1 MKIDCAGKNEKA
13 KIVAFCG
20 GFCVFFACLCKFV
33 AWRKVEKYRYFFSR
47 LIMFLISIVVCL
59 INSSLAF
66 SNQNIN
72 IPMSFSNWIYQAGDL
87 ECNLIGADFP
97 HGKFYF
103 RSDENNNITFVVSL
117 NQNGWQWDNA
127 MLKIK
132 NAPWEKASHIKTVSS
147 VWLPN
152 SGAEFIFERNISHV
166 LTSINQGK
174 WIMLSLRGSNSS
186 ADQTITIPTV
196 NIQEALQ
203 SFLSCRD
210 RLLLSNQSTLQ
221 REQLPKMSFLDTRD
235 REVVIYFAFGQRTL
249 SNEQKMRLRA
259 LYRYI
264 VEDSRVNKVLVDGY
278 TDNVGP
284 SVANLT
290 ISRQRAELIATE
302 LNRLGL
308 AEEKVEVRAHG
319 LRYPVASNDTAAGQA
334 KNRRVTLRLV
344 RDNEQVVPAD
354 PAFSNVEKGKIQQ

>member
-1 MKIDCAGKNEKA
+1 MKIDCVGKNEKA
-13 KIVAFCG
+13 RIVAFYG
-20 GFCVFFACLCKFV
+20 VFYAFLAYLFSPV
-33 AWRKVEKYRYFFSR
+33 AWGKVGEYRCFFR
-47 LIMFLISIVVCL
+47 RFIVFLISIVVCF
-59 INSSLAF
+59 IGSSLAF

-72 IPMSFSNWIYQAGDL
+72 IPMGYSNWIYQFMDL
-87 ECNLIGADFP
+87 ECNLISAGFP
-97 HGKFYF
+97 YGKFYF
-103 RSDENNNITFVVSL
+103 RSGENINITLVVSL

-132 NAPWEKASHIKTVSS
+132 NAPWEKASDIKHVSS
-147 VWLPN
+147 VWLPK
-152 SGAEFIFERNISHV
+152 SGSEFIFERNISHV

-174 WIMLSLRGSNSS
+174 WMMLSLKGSNAS

-210 RLLLSNQSTLQ
+210 RLLLRNQSTVQ
-221 REQLPKMSFLDTRD
+221 RDQLPKMPFLDTRD

-264 VEDSRVNKVLVDGY
+264 VEDSRVNKVLIDGY

-290 ISRQRAELIATE
+290 ISRQRAELIAKE

-319 LRYPVASNDTAAGQA
+319 LRYPVASNDTATGQA

-354 PAFSNVEKGKIQQ
+354 HAFSNVEKGTIQQ

>member
-1 MKIDCAGKNEKA
+1 MKIDCVWKNEKA
-13 KIVAFCG
+13 IVMFSYAFNCMCFAYLR
-20 GFCVFFACLCKFV
+20 GF
-33 AWRKVEKYRYFFSR
+33 WGWGKVGKYRCACIR
-47 LIMFLISIVVCL
+47 LITFLISIVVCF
-59 INSSLAF
+59 IESSLAF

-72 IPMSFSNWIYQAGDL
+72 IPMNFSNWTYQVGNL
-87 ECNLIGADFP
+87 ECHLVSVDFP
-97 HGKFYF
+97 YGKFYF
-103 RSDENNNITFVVSL
+103 RSDEGNKKVTFVASL
-117 NQNGWQWDNA
+117 NQNGIKWGSA

-132 NAPWEKASHIKTVSS
+132 NAPWEKALDIKSVSS
-147 VWLPN
+147 ISIAK
-152 SGAEFIFERNISHV
+152 SGSEFIFERNISQV

-174 WIMLSLRGSNSS
+174 WMMLSLKGSDSS
-186 ADQTITIPTV
+186 VDQTITIPTV

-210 RLLLSNQSTLQ
+210 RLVK
-221 REQLPKMSFLDTRD
+221 RDQLPKMPFLDTRD

-290 ISRQRAELIATE
+290 ISRQRAELIAKE

-354 PAFSNVEKGKIQQ
+354 HAFSNVEKGKIQQ

>member
-1 MKIDCAGKNEKA
+1 MNVDCGGKNEKA
-13 KIVAFCG
+13 KIMVFYK
-20 GFCVFFACLCKFV
+20 VYRDFFACLFFFIP
-33 AWRKVEKYRYFFSR
+33 WGKVGKCRCFFSR
-47 LIMFLISIVVCL
+47 LIMFLVSIVVCF
-59 INSSLAF
+59 IDSSLAF

-72 IPMSFSNWIYQAGDL
+72 IPMGFSNWIYQVVDL
-87 ECNLIGADFP
+87 ECNLMSTNFP
-97 HGKFYF
+97 YGKFYF
-103 RSDENNNITFVVSL
+103 RSGGNNNITFVASL
-117 NQNGWQWDNA
+117 NKNGWQWNNST
-127 MLKIK
+127 LKIK
-132 NAPWEKASHIKTVSS
+132 NAPWEKASYIKNVSS
-147 VWLPN
+147 VWLPK

-166 LTSINQGK
+166 LTSINEGK
-174 WIMLSLRGSNSS
+174 WMMLSLKGSNSS

-203 SFLSCRD
+203 SFLSCHD
-210 RLLLSNQSTLQ
+210 RLLLRNQSTLQ
-221 REQLPKMSFLDTRD
+221 REQLPKMPFLDTRD

-264 VEDSRVNKVLVDGY
+264 VEDSRVNTVLVDGY

-284 SVANLT
+284 SVTNLT
-290 ISRQRAELIATE
+290 ISRQRAELIAKE

>member
-13 KIVAFCG
+13 NFVVFYG
-20 GFCVFFACLCKFV
+20 VFYVFFAFLFKFV
-33 AWRKVEKYRYFFSR
+33 AWGKVEEYRYFFSR
-47 LIMFLISIVVCL
+47 LIMFLISIVVCI

-72 IPMSFSNWIYQAGDL
+72 IPMNFSNWIYQAGDL
-87 ECNLIGADFP
+87 ECNLMSADFP
-97 HGKFYF
+97 YGKFYF

-117 NQNGWQWDNA
+117 NQNGWQWGNA

-132 NAPWEKASHIKTVSS
+132 NAPWEKASDIKSVSS

-174 WIMLSLRGSNSS
+174 WMMLSLRGSNSS

-210 RLLLSNQSTLQ
+210 RLLLRNQSTVQ
-221 REQLPKMSFLDTRD
+221 REQLPKMPFLDTRD

-290 ISRQRAELIATE
+290 ISRQRAKLIAKE